1 MTIEQGKLEIGIG
14 KGGIAVAVAMLL
26 AGCAVQ
32 TVQSVQP
39 GDPQLSC
46 EQLRNELAEA
56 EKLRLAAEG
65 SSGSSGGNIVQA
77 VMFFP
82 GLLVK
87 KQNIADAVKAAEARK
102 AHLGGIIAQKNC
114 PAPKPPAKPAAK

>member
-1 MTIEQGKLEIGIG
+1 MAIEQGKLEIGIG

-46 EQLRNELAEA
+46 EQLLNEVAEA
-56 EKLRLAAEG
+56 EKLRLAA
-65 SSGSSGGNIVQA
+65 
-77 VMFFP
+77 
-82 GLLVK
+82 
-87 KQNIADAVKAAEARK
+87 
-102 AHLGGIIAQKNC
+102 
-114 PAPKPPAKPAAK
+114 

>member
-1 MTIEQGKLEIGIG
+1 MPIEHGKLENGIG

-26 AGCAVQ
+26 GGCAVQ

-46 EQLRNELAEA
+46 DQLLVEIAEA
-56 EKLRLAAEG
+56 EKVRLAAEG
-65 SSGSSGGNIVQA
+65 SRGSSGGNIVQGL
-77 VMFFP
+77 MFFP

-87 KQNIADAVKAAEARK
+87 DQNIADAVKAAEARK
-102 AHLGGIIAQKNC
+102 THLGGIVAQKNC
-114 PAPKPPAKPAAK
+114 PVPKPPAKPAAK